1 MNSSISSSEAA
12 AQHDG
17 GLWRRFAITL
27 VAGTLAVLAAI
38 VALAIVVDPYDSGRS
53 TLFEKP
59 GVRPQGPRT
68 ANASR
73 GRDPAFDAMV
83 VGNSRIQLLSPE
95 RLNQATGLNFVQL
108 AVPGSGPKE
117 HMAMIDWFL
126 RHRQAPP
133 RALVV
138 SVDDLWCTSDPD
150 LPNDKPFPFWLYSS
164 DPLEYAEG
172 LVRFDLLEELPM
184 RFAYLFGKDRERA
197 RPDGYWD
204 YEPEYTALGYTTNP
218 ALRKRLEQKPYASA
232 QRFEKDP
239 LAGQRRFPA
248 AERLK
253 EVAAALPAETAL
265 VLIVPPAYINIQPP
279 AGTEK
284 AFTLQAC
291 KAALT
296 AAAQVHPKSA
306 VVDWRVDRPEN
317 RNPDLFFDALH
328 YRLLIARQVEKDVTS
343 ALRRVF

>member
-17 GLWRRFAITL
+17 TLWRRFAITL
-27 VAGTLAVLAAI
+27 LVATLVVLGGI
-38 VALAIVVDPYDSGRS
+38 VALAYAVDPYDSGRS
-53 TLFEKP
+53 SLFAKP

-73 GRDPAFDAMV
+73 GRDPSFDAMV

-117 HMAMIDWFL
+117 HMVLIDWFL
-126 RHRQAPP
+126 RHRKAPP

-138 SVDDLWCTSDPD
+138 SVDDLWCTSDPN
-150 LPNDKPFPFWLYSS
+150 LPNEKPFPFWLYGD
-164 DPLEYAEG
+164 DPLSYAKG
-172 LVRFDLLEELPM
+172 LVRFDILEELPM
-184 RFAYLFGKDRERA
+184 RLGYLFGKDPERA
-197 RPDGYWD
+197 RSDGYWD
-204 YEPEYTALGYTTNP
+204 YEPEYTALGYMTNP
-218 ALRKRLEQKPYASA
+218 AIRKRLEQKPYASA

-239 LAGQRRFPA
+239 FEGQRRFPA
-248 AERLK
+248 AEKLR
-253 EVAAALPAETAL
+253 EIAAGLPAETAL
-265 VLIVPPAYINIQPP
+265 VLIVPPAYTNIQPP
-279 AGTEK
+279 PGTEK
-284 AFTLQAC
+284 AFSLQAC

-296 AAAQVHPKSA
+296 EAAEAHARSA

-317 RNPDLFFDALH
+317 RNPELFFDPLH
-328 YRLLIARQVEKDVTS
+328 YRLPIARQVEKDV
-343 ALRRVF
+343 AAAVRRFL

>member
-17 GLWRRFAITL
+17 ALWRRFAIAL
-27 VAGTLAVLAAI
+27 VVCTLAILAGI

-117 HMAMIDWFL
+117 HLALIDWFL
-126 RHRQAPP
+126 RHRKAPP

-138 SVDDLWCTSDPD
+138 SVDDLWCTSDPS
-150 LPNDKPFPFWLYSS
+150 LPNDKPFPFWLYSR
-164 DPLEYAEG
+164 DLLEYVKG

-184 RFAYLFGKDRERA
+184 RFAYLFGKEERA

-218 ALRKRLEQKPYASA
+218 AIRKRLEHKPYAA
-232 QRFEKDP
+232 APRFEKDP
-239 LAGQRRFPA
+239 LEGQRRFPA

-284 AFTLQAC
+284 AFTNQAC

-317 RNPDLFFDALH
+317 RNPELFFDALH
-328 YRLLIARQVEKDVTS
+328 YRLPIAQRVEKDVAA
-343 ALRRVF
+343 ALRRFL